1 MLRDFPLVDGLEAV
15 IDFKSGLLL
24 LSEYKFEEEAF
35 SLFFRFAFFFAFLLI
50 W

>member
-24 LSEYKFEEEAF
+24 LNEHKFKEEAF
-35 SLFFRFAFFFAFLLI
+35 SLFLDLPFFCYPP
-50 W
+50 